1 VKPQAAMPQS
11 ERVRAAKPLS
21 STQRALRE
29 LREMIFAG
37 ELPAGSQH
45 LESELAERLGMSRT
59 PVREAALTLENQ
71 GLLEMRPRKGVRI
84 LPVSPGDMLEIYDVL
99 TELESLAARR
109 AAEKNYAA
117 NELAALARAIE
128 NMEKALDREDLEGWA
143 AADDA
148 FHAELVRLGGNSRV
162 EGIVA
167 MMSDQVRRARSV
179 TLYIRPLPL
188 KSNHDHRL
196 VYDAIRDGKPDD
208 AADIHRAHRAAA
220 KDLIVS
226 LLEKHKLHRI

>member
-1 VKPQAAMPQS
+1 
-11 ERVRAAKPLS
+11 
-21 STQRALRE
+21 
-29 LREMIFAG
+29 
-37 ELPAGSQH
+37 
-45 LESELAERLGMSRT
+45 MSRT

-84 LPVSPGDMLEIYDVL
+84 LPVSPEDMLEIYDVL

-109 AAEKNYAA
+109 AAEKAYPDR
-117 NELAALARAIE
+117 ELAALARAIE
-128 NMEKALDREDLEGWA
+128 NMDQALDREDLEGWA

-162 EGIVA
+162 KSIVA
-167 MMSDQVRRARSV
+167 MLSDQVRRARSV
-179 TLYIRPLPL
+179 TLYMRPLPI

-196 VYDAIRDGKPDD
+196 VYDAIRDGKPD
-208 AADIHRAHRAAA
+208 AAAEIHRTHRRAA
-220 KDLIVS
+220 KELIAS